1 MNESRTTLQRST
13 LIASSLAVVVVM
25 FNVAAV
31 NPALPALQR
40 TLQIAPTDV
49 PWAVNVYNIVY
60 AAFLLVGGLL
70 GARLGFRRTLL
81 AGLTVGA
88 AGALLAALAPSFN
101 AVLLGRGISGLS
113 SALVQPA
120 SLVLLT
126 LAFTEPAAR
135 ARAIG
140 LWAGV
145 SGLGIAIGPVLGGVL
160 VDAFGWTS
168 VFWTLAL
175 ASLTVGWIARRGTR
189 PTAALPAKPIDLT
202 GLILITFTLAALI
215 YGLTQGNGLG
225 WTSPAVLACLTGAGI
240 AFTLFVWVQRHVQ
253 APLVPLNLFRNPAY
267 TAANLGGLVVFFG
280 PFSLL
285 VFFTI
290 LLQGV
295 LHFTATR
302 AGLITALFPLGTALG
317 STLGGRLTARRG
329 ERLTATLGLSLTGL
343 GILLLT
349 GITLTMNGWDLWWKF
364 ALMGLG
370 VGLSLGALTTAAMAS
385 APQDQL
391 SQASSVLNA
400 LRQVGVA
407 LGVATLGAV
416 IARHPGGSGS
426 AFLFGLR
433 DALWLAGTA
442 LLVGAPALWWAM
454 GRTTWTG
461 PARPPH
467 HPVQDLTA
475 TEP

>member
-1 MNESRTTLQRST
+1 MTERGTLQRST

-40 TLQIAPTDV
+40 TLQISPTDV
-49 PWAVNVYNIVY
+49 SWVVNVYNIVY

-70 GARLGFRRTLL
+70 GARFGFRRILL
-81 AGLTVGA
+81 AGLIVGV
-88 AGALLAALAPSFN
+88 AGALLAALAPSFGV
-101 AVLLGRGISGLS
+101 VLLGRGISGLS

-126 LAFTEPAAR
+126 LAFSEPAAR

-175 ASLTVGWIARRGTR
+175 ASMTVGWVARWGTR
-189 PTAALPAKPIDLT
+189 PSPALPARPIDLT

-225 WTSPAVLACLTGAGI
+225 WTSPAVLACLGGAGVT
-240 AFTLFVWVQRHVQ
+240 FTLFVWVQRRVQ
-253 APLVPLNLFRNPAY
+253 APLVPLNLFRNPAFA
-267 TAANLGGLVVFFG
+267 AANLGGLVVFFG

-295 LHFTATR
+295 LQFTATR

-317 STLGGRLTARRG
+317 STLGGRLTAQRG
-329 ERLTATLGLSLTGL
+329 ERLTATLGLGLTGL

-349 GITLTMNGWDLWWKF
+349 SVSLTMTGWDLWWKF

-370 VGLSLGALTTAAMAS
+370 VGLSLGALTTAAMAN
-385 APQDQL
+385 APQEQL

-407 LGVATLGAV
+407 LGVAVLGAV
-416 IARHPGGSGS
+416 IARHGGGTGP
-426 AFLFGLR
+426 AFLSGLR
-433 DALWLAGTA
+433 SALWLTGIT
-442 LLVGAPALWWAM
+442 LLLSAPALWWAM
-454 GRTTWTG
+454 GRTTWIG
-461 PARPPH
+461 RARPAPL
-467 HPVQDLTA
+467 PDLTSQG
-475 TEP
+475 P